1 MLFTVLVSFSVV
13 SYIREKTD
21 CLVLTFSGDTEI
33 AGDLR
38 DDRTATEEAILEAW
52 DSGIPWP
59 EKLLTDNGPESVGT
73 FNIPMNDEDLVEF
86 EHLKTRYSFE
96 YEDPGTFETTQADR
110 ERHMLI
116 RVFTPETTVTHAS
129 IDCPVA
135 ATAEIQ
141 PTADLLTISDIPRQ
155 TLSETP
161 PQSDAPRRIDGKPN
175 SAYVFSFD
183 DFFFRLGGPYWHRF
197 EDRDEVEIAPGWRQV
212 DLESEDPVAEFKNVD
227 SACTIYA
234 VNAYDKHTYED
245 VTKPSD
251 RESTASNAVSRILD
265 LPAID
270 AEADDIEQLDDH
282 LVPLETGQWLEME
295 HYRVRYEAG
304 TEPRERDTLIR
315 VFQPASQLVQLNLD
329 CPAGS
334 SAEAAEILGKMRAYS
349 DIWAEVPEV
358 LPE

>member
-1 MLFTVLVSFSVV
+1 
-13 SYIREKTD
+13 
-21 CLVLTFSGDTEI
+21 
-33 AGDLR
+33 
-38 DDRTATEEAILEAW
+38 
-52 DSGIPWP
+52 
-59 EKLLTDNGPESVGT
+59 
-73 FNIPMNDEDLVEF
+73 MNDEDLVEF

-135 ATAEIQ
+135 ATARNTTDSR
-141 PTADLLTISDIPRQ
+141 PPHNLRYSAPNTIER
-155 TLSETP
+155 
-161 PQSDAPRRIDGKPN
+161 PRRSRTPRGESTVNRTLP
-175 SAYVFSFD
+175 YVFSFD

-251 RESTASNAVSRILD
+251 RQSTASNAVSRILD

-270 AEADDIEQLDDH
+270 A
-282 LVPLETGQWLEME
+282 
-295 HYRVRYEAG
+295 RSR
-304 TEPRERDTLIR
+304 
-315 VFQPASQLVQLNLD
+315 
-329 CPAGS
+329 
-334 SAEAAEILGKMRAYS
+334 
-349 DIWAEVPEV
+349 
-358 LPE
+358 